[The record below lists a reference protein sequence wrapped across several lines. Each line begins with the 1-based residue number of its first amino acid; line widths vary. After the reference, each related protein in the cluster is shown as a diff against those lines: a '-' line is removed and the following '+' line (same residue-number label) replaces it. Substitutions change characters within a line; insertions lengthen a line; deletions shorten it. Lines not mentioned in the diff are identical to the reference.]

1 MMFAEAIAAGGGVL
15 AGGTVATLQSVGVVG
30 LSAAATTGIACT
42 GALAGAFVLGGIAW
56 LIWSC
61 MRPLSFQPDRCYGVK
76 HGMWMVLM
84 EEGWGNVVFYPFQLE
99 DQAAL
104 FWDMVQRDRPSR
116 PRIMFGPDGGEVCS
130 GGWNPLALPTIR
142 SRHQGSVSMCCANT
156 LGASCACI
164 SGKTIALYSPRHR
177 RFLRVMG
184 KDVDAKGEKVDFD
197 DLPASWD
204 SERLTI
210 VDAGEG
216 QIALHSATHNRF
228 VRLIGSEVDAR
239 GGTRCVD
246 QLPVEWDSE
255 RFTVVASGDCTIALH
270 SKSHNRFLRMTGDSV
285 DARGGVR
292 DVDSLPNVWNSER
305 FVVKQ
310 LDELPALLS

>member
-1 MMFAEAIAAGGGVL
+1 M
-15 AGGTVATLQSVGVVG
+15 
-30 LSAAATTGIACT
+30 
-42 GALAGAFVLGGIAW
+42 
-56 LIWSC
+56 
-61 MRPLSFQPDRCYGVK
+61 
-76 HGMWMVLM
+76 
-84 EEGWGNVVFYPFQLE
+84 
-99 DQAAL
+99 
-104 FWDMVQRDRPSR
+104 
-116 PRIMFGPDGGEVCS
+116 
-130 GGWNPLALPTIR
+130 
-142 SRHQGSVSMCCANT
+142 
-156 LGASCACI
+156 
-164 SGKTIALYSPRHR
+164 
-177 RFLRVMG
+177 
-184 KDVDAKGEKVDFD
+184 
-197 DLPASWD
+197 
-204 SERLTI
+204 TI

>member
-1 MMFAEAIAAGGGVL
+1 
-15 AGGTVATLQSVGVVG
+15 
-30 LSAAATTGIACT
+30 
-42 GALAGAFVLGGIAW
+42 
-56 LIWSC
+56 
-61 MRPLSFQPDRCYGVK
+61 
-76 HGMWMVLM
+76 MVLM
-84 EEGWGNVVFYPFQLE
+84 EEGWGNVVFYPFQSE
-99 DQAAL
+99 DEAAS

-116 PRIMFGPDGGEVCS
+116 PRIMFGPDGGEVRS

-142 SRHQGSVSMCCANT
+142 SRHQGSVSKCCANT
-156 LGASCACI
+156 LGASCARI

-184 KDVDAKGEKVDFD
+184 EDLDAKGGEVGLH
-197 DLPASWD
+197 DLPESWD

-239 GGTRCVD
+239 GGIRSVH
-246 QLPVEWDSE
+246 QLPAEWDSE
-255 RFTVVASGDCTIALH
+255 RFTVVASGDGTIALH
-270 SKSHNRFLRMTGDSV
+270 SKSHNRFLRMMGNSV

-292 DVDSLPNVWNSER
+292 DVDSLPNVWDSER
-305 FVVKQ
+305 FVVSDLSQ
-310 LDELPALLS
+310 ELPALLSSL